1 MRIPDSRLQARN
13 FPSLGGMS
21 FGSALGGI
29 GSSVAGGLFGGLIS
43 GIQARKQRK
52 FQREMLQRQQDFAR
66 EMWQKQADYNSPV
79 NQRKMLEEAG
89 YNPQLMNSG
98 QAGFAASSA
107 PSPSVAGTYQPMN
120 VGEALSGV
128 GSSITS
134 ALTAKRGQNIDFF
147 SELMKALNQSESIRN
162 QNARWQVQSS
172 IENQLKTLSFDQ
184 FEIQA
189 TEAQARIGKMAAEAA
204 FIEMQKKAIPYNVA
218 NQTAQVIT
226 EMLNGV
232 SYRSL
237 NNHKIQTEKEY
248 QGFLRSQTTGQDIMN
263 ILNGRNVPEAQAA
276 VQYWKD
282 HPAELDNYISKIIDM
297 PYYNMFWQNF
307 HNFGNGLGDILDAF
321 GGLLTKKGKGS
332 PSGSP
337 TKVIINNS
345 SQR

>member
-21 FGSALGGI
+21 FGSMLSGI
-29 GSSVAGGLFGGLIS
+29 GSSAAGGLLGGLVS

-66 EMWQKQADYNSPV
+66 EMWQNQADYNSPV

-107 PSPSVAGTYQPMN
+107 PSPSVSGTYQPMN
-120 VGEALSGV
+120 VGESLSGI

-134 ALTAKRGQNIDFF
+134 ALTAKRGQNINFF
-147 SELMKALNQSESIRN
+147 SELMKALNQADSIRN

-226 EMLNGV
+226 EMLNGA

-237 NNHKIQTEKEY
+237 SDEKVQTEKDY
-248 QGFLRSQTTGQDIMN
+248 QGYLKSQTAGQDIIN

-282 HPAELDNYISKIIDM
+282 HPDELDDYISKIIDM

-307 HNFGNGLGDILDAF
+307 HNFGGAFGDILDAF
-321 GGLLTKKGKGS
+321 AGFGPGKGKRPPSS
-332 PSGSP
+332 PP

-345 SQR
+345 GQR